1 MRRVVV
7 TGLGMI
13 NSLGL
18 NKSDSFKAI
27 INGQCGIK
35 RISCFDVEN
44 FPVKIAGEITD
55 FNVEEVLDPREVK
68 KADRF
73 IQLGLKAAK
82 EAMSECGLLEG
93 NVVNMSLSE
102 RFGVSSG
109 AGIGGLGNIE
119 KNSVV
124 CEQKGPRRIN
134 PFFIPSALVNML
146 GGFISIEYALKGPNL
161 ASVTACAAG
170 THAISEAAKTIMLN
184 GADAMLVIGSESSIC
199 PVGIGGFAAMKALS
213 DRNDEPLKASRPF
226 DKERN
231 GFVMGEGAGALVLEE
246 YESAKKR
253 GAKIYAELIGFGES
267 GDANHITTPAPQGE
281 GALRA
286 IKAALKMANKPVGY
300 VNAHG
305 TSTAYN
311 DLYETMALK
320 AAFGSKESVPPVS
333 STKGQIGHCLGA
345 AGAIEAVISIMAMQE
360 GILPPTINQENPD
373 PECDLDY
380 IPNTAREAKV
390 HVVMSNSFGFGG
402 TNGVVIFSKI

>member
-27 INGQCGIK
+27 VEGKCGIK

-44 FPVKIAGEITD
+44 FPVKIAGEIVD
-55 FNVEEVLDPREVK
+55 FNPEEVLDPREVK

-82 EAMSECGLLEG
+82 EAMSESGLLENG
-93 NVVNMSLSE
+93 VISPALGE
-102 RFGVSSG
+102 RFGVSSA

-119 KNSVV
+119 KNSIA

-170 THAISEAAKTIMLN
+170 THAIIEAAKTIMLN

-286 IKAALKMANKPVGY
+286 MKAALKMANTSVDY
-300 VNAHG
+300 INAHG

-320 AAFGSKESVPPVS
+320 VAFGGKDSVPPVS
-333 STKGQIGHCLGA
+333 STKGQVGHCLGA

-360 GILPPTINQENPD
+360 GILPPTINQETKD

-380 IPNTAREAKV
+380 IPNTARQAKV
-390 HVVMSNSFGFGG
+390 NAVMSNSFGFGG
-402 TNGVVIFSKI
+402 TNGVVVFGRI